1 MIPARLSMRNFLCYR
16 DNVPPLDFTGIHVA
30 CLAGDNG
37 HGKTAIL
44 DAITWALWGR
54 SRARTD
60 DELVHAG
67 QTEAE
72 VDFEFLVDDVRYRV
86 VRQRRRAQRGRPG
99 VSSLELFVRS
109 PVRHADSASA
119 DGGEADGSWRPISGD
134 TLRDTERRIEEIV
147 HIDYDTFI
155 NSAFLMQG
163 RADEFVRK
171 TPSQRKEVLAAILDL
186 DQYDVLSERARELAK
201 EAEFRRRQVEVELQ
215 GIDQELS
222 RRPALEQQS
231 EETHQEMEVLE
242 GAMSSQEELVESLR
256 GAAEALARQKELLAS
271 AEQRQ
276 RQAQEELQRYSDDV
290 ARHEARIADHQATVT
305 QAEDIRFGYQR
316 LEEARA
322 RDAEL
327 THLQATVN
335 ELRLQERD
343 LQSKIDAARQNLA
356 AEVSVLTSRM
366 EQLAARAA
374 SLTAL
379 GQDEARLQEEL
390 AGLDDEEAKL
400 AGMRIEE
407 QQAAS
412 DLQSLTEA
420 RQRLYAEVADLV
432 RKAEELPE
440 VSGNCPL
447 CGTGLGEG
455 ELHHIRE
462 HYREEETARRQ
473 ALSESEERAGSLS
486 RRADK
491 LRQDISDLEAGI
503 RHRRSELD
511 QHLAIVRRQIEES
524 EAAGTTLPG
533 AQAEVA
539 ALQKRLDDGDYAS
552 DEQHRLIDTRGRM
565 EALAYDPAAHDKARR
580 AMEDLAQFE
589 ERFRHLEQAEVLLE
603 RELEALTVA
612 QENRDRWQER
622 SVEAKQEVERFAK
635 ELERQPDLTP
645 QLAQE
650 RSKLEGM
657 QRDERRL
664 RQALGA
670 LEGEL
675 ERLRA
680 LEQGRRPKV
689 EALTQAASDKAIHD
703 ELAAAFG
710 RNGVQALIIDGVLP
724 EIADEANSLLS
735 QMTGGRMQL
744 AMTTQRETQK
754 KAVVETLDIKVSDE
768 LGDTRSYEMFS
779 GGEAFRINFALRIA
793 LSRLLARRAGAPL
806 PTLIIDE
813 GFGTQDSGGRERLV
827 EAIQAIQDDFRC
839 LLVITH
845 VEELRDAFPVRIE
858 VTKTP
863 AGSTIA
869 VV

>member
-1 MIPARLSMRNFLCYR
+1 MVPARLTMRNFLCYR

-44 DAITWALWGR
+44 DAITWALWGK
-54 SRARTD
+54 SRARSD
-60 DELVHAG
+60 DELIHAG

-86 VRQRRRAQRGRPG
+86 IRQRRRAQRGRPG
-99 VSSLELFVRS
+99 VPNLELFVQG
-109 PVRHADSASA
+109 PE
-119 DGGEADGSWRPISGD
+119 GWRPISGD
-134 TLRDTERRIEEIV
+134 TLRDTERRIEEIL

-171 TPSQRKEVLAAILDL
+171 TPGQRKEVLAAILGL
-186 DQYDVLSERARELAK
+186 DQYDALAERARELAK
-201 EAEFRRRQVEVELQ
+201 EAELRRRQFETELQ

-222 RRPALEQQS
+222 RRPALDQQS
-231 EETHQEMEVLE
+231 EETRQEVALLE
-242 GAMSSQEELVESLR
+242 EAIGSQEELVESLR
-256 GAAEALARQKELLAS
+256 AAAEALARQHELLAG
-271 AEQRQ
+271 AEERL
-276 RQAQEELQRYSDDV
+276 RQAQEELQRYGEDV
-290 ARHEARIADHQATVT
+290 AQHQARVAEHRALAA
-305 QAEDIRFGYQR
+305 QAEDIRLGHQR
-316 LEEARA
+316 WQDARA

-327 THLQATVN
+327 THLQSALN
-335 ELRLQERD
+335 ELRLQELG
-343 LQSKIDAARQNLA
+343 LQAKIDSARQSLA
-356 AEVSVLTSRM
+356 AEVAALGSQV
-366 EQLAARAA
+366 EDLAALAA
-374 SLTAL
+374 ALPAL
-379 GQDEARLQEEL
+379 GGDKTRLKEEL
-390 AGLDDEEAKL
+390 ATLATDEAKL
-400 AGMRIEE
+400 AELRSDE
-407 QQAAS
+407 QQAAA
-412 DLQSLTEA
+412 DLQSLAEA
-420 RQRLYAEVADLV
+420 RRRLQAETADLK
-432 RKAEELPE
+432 RKAEELPDK
-440 VSGNCPL
+440 SGLCPL
-447 CGTGLGEG
+447 CGTDLGED
-455 ELHHIRE
+455 ELHHIRD
-462 HYREEETARRQ
+462 HYRREELARQQ
-473 ALSESEERAGSLS
+473 ALQESEERARSLS
-486 RRADK
+486 RRADE
-491 LRQDISDLEAGI
+491 LRRGIATLEAEM
-503 RHRRSELD
+503 RRRRSELD
-511 QHLAIVRRQIEES
+511 QRLALLEREIEDAQ
-524 EAAGTTLPG
+524 AAAAALPS
-533 AQAEVA
+533 AQAELA
-539 ALQKRLDDGDYAS
+539 KLEQRLAGEDYAPAERRQLG
-552 DEQHRLIDTRGRM
+552 DLRLRM
-565 EALAYDPAAHDKARR
+565 AALAYDPAAHEDARR
-580 AMEDLAQFE
+580 AVEDLAKFE
-589 ERFRHLEQAEVLLE
+589 ERFRRLGEAEKLLE
-603 RELEALTVA
+603 RELEGLAAA
-612 QENRDRWQER
+612 QENRERWQGR
-622 SVEAKQEVERFAK
+622 CLEATKEVERLGK

-645 QLAQE
+645 RLTQE

-657 QRDERRL
+657 QQDERRL

-680 LEQGRRPKV
+680 LEEGRRPKV
-689 EALTQAASDKAIHD
+689 EALNQAASDKAIHD

-710 RNGVQALIIDGVLP
+710 KNGVQALIIDGVLP
-724 EIADEANSLLS
+724 EIADEANRLLS
-735 QMTGGRMQL
+735 QMTGGRMAL

-827 EAIQAIQDDFRC
+827 EAIQTIQDDFRC

>member
-1 MIPARLSMRNFLCYR
+1 MVPARLTMRNFLCYR

-44 DAITWALWGR
+44 DAITWALWGK

-60 DELVHAG
+60 DELIHAG
-67 QTEAE
+67 QMEAE

-86 VRQRRRAQRGRPG
+86 IRQRRRAQRGRPG
-99 VSSLELFVRS
+99 VPSLELFVRS
-109 PVRHADSASA
+109 PEA
-119 DGGEADGSWRPISGD
+119 DGGWRPISGD
-134 TLRDTERRIEEIV
+134 TLRDTERRIEEIL

-171 TPSQRKEVLAAILDL
+171 TPSQRKEVLAAILGL
-186 DQYDVLSERARELAK
+186 DQYDALAERAKELAK
-201 EAEFRRRQVEVELQ
+201 EAELRRRQLEMELQ
-215 GIDQELS
+215 GIDQELG

-231 EETHQEMEVLE
+231 EETRQEVALLE
-242 GAMSSQEELVESLR
+242 QAIGSQEELVESLR
-256 GAAEALARQKELLAS
+256 GAAEALARQKELLAG
-271 AEQRQ
+271 AEERL
-276 RQAQEELQRYSDDV
+276 RQAEEDLRRYGEDV
-290 ARHEARIADHQATVT
+290 AQHEARIADYRSMVA
-305 QAEDIRFGYQR
+305 QAEDIRRGHQR
-316 LEEARA
+316 WEEARA

-327 THLQATVN
+327 TRLQSALN

-343 LQSKIDAARQNLA
+343 LQAKIDSARQTLA
-356 AEVSVLTSRM
+356 AEVAALATRV
-366 EQLAARAA
+366 EDLAAQAA
-374 SLTAL
+374 SLPAL
-379 GQDEARLQEEL
+379 AENKARLEEERTGL
-390 AGLDDEEAKL
+390 AEDEVKL
-400 AGMRIEE
+400 ADLRSGE
-407 QQAAS
+407 QQAAA
-412 DLQSLTEA
+412 DLQSLAET
-420 RQRLYAEVADLV
+420 RQRLQAEMVDLA

-440 VSGNCPL
+440 VSGSCPL
-447 CGTGLGEG
+447 CGTDLGEE

-473 ALSESEERAGSLS
+473 ALEESEERARSLS
-486 RRADK
+486 RQADE
-491 LRQDISDLEAGI
+491 LHRCIASLETEARRRRSDLDQRLAL
-503 RHRRSELD
+503 LD
-511 QHLAIVRRQIEES
+511 RESGDAQAAAAALPDAQAQLSTLEQRLSREDYAPAERRQLGE
-524 EAAGTTLPG
+524 L
-533 AQAEVA
+533 
-539 ALQKRLDDGDYAS
+539 LR
-552 DEQHRLIDTRGRM
+552 RM
-565 EALAYDPAAHDKARR
+565 AALAYDAAAHEEARR
-580 AMEDLAQFE
+580 AVEELADFE
-589 ERFRHLEQAEVLLE
+589 ERFRRLGEAEKLLE
-603 RELEALTVA
+603 RELEGLAAA

-622 SVEAKQEVERFAK
+622 CLKASQEVERLAK

-645 QLAQE
+645 RLAQE

-657 QRDERRL
+657 QQDERRL

-680 LEQGRRPKV
+680 LEEGRRPKV
-689 EALTQAASDKAIHD
+689 EALNQAASDKAIHD

-710 RNGVQALIIDGVLP
+710 KNGVQALIIDGVLP

-735 QMTGGRMQL
+735 QMTGGRMSL

>member
-1 MIPARLSMRNFLCYR
+1 MIPARLTMRNFLCYR
-16 DNVPPLDFTGIHVA
+16 DNVPPLDFTGIHLA

-44 DAITWALWGR
+44 DAITWALWGK

-60 DELVHAG
+60 DELIHAG

-86 VRQRRRAQRGRPG
+86 IRQRRRAQRTRPG
-99 VSSLELFVRS
+99 VSSLELFVQG
-109 PVRHADSASA
+109 PSAE
-119 DGGEADGSWRPISGD
+119 GWRPISGD
-134 TLRDTERRIEEIV
+134 TLRDTERRIEEIL

-171 TPSQRKEVLAAILDL
+171 TPSQRKEVLATILGL
-186 DQYDVLSERARELAK
+186 GQYDALAERARELAK
-201 EAEFRRRQVEVELQ
+201 EAELRRRQLDMELQ
-215 GIDQELS
+215 GIDQELAH
-222 RRPALEQQS
+222 RPGLEQQS
-231 EETHQEMEVLE
+231 EETRQEVALLE
-242 GAMSSQEELVESLR
+242 EAIGSQEELVESLR
-256 GAAEALARQKELLAS
+256 AAAEALARQNELLAG
-271 AEQRQ
+271 AEERL
-276 RQAQEELQRYSDDV
+276 RQAQDEMQRYGEDV
-290 ARHEARIADHQATVT
+290 TQHEARIAEYRAVAAQAK
-305 QAEDIRFGYQR
+305 DIRRGHQSWQD
-316 LEEARA
+316 ARA
-322 RDAEL
+322 REAEL
-327 THLQATVN
+327 TRLQSSLN

-343 LQSKIDAARQNLA
+343 LQAKIDSARQSLATETTALASQVEDLA
-356 AEVSVLTSRM
+356 AMASALPALATEKETV
-366 EQLAARAA
+366 EQELA
-374 SLTAL
+374 SLV
-379 GQDEARLQEEL
+379 E
-390 AGLDDEEAKL
+390 EEAKL
-400 AGMRIEE
+400 AGLRREE
-407 QQAAS
+407 QQAAA
-412 DLQSLTEA
+412 DLQSLAEA
-420 RQRLYAEVADLV
+420 RRRLQAEVADLE
-432 RKAEELPE
+432 RKADELPDK
-440 VSGNCPL
+440 SGRCPL
-447 CGTGLGEG
+447 CGTDLGEE
-455 ELHHIRE
+455 ELHHIRD
-462 HYREEETARRQ
+462 HYRQEETARQQ
-473 ALSESEERAGSLS
+473 ALHESEERGRSLS
-486 RRADK
+486 RRTEE
-491 LRQDISDLEAGI
+491 LRRGIASLEAEMRR
-503 RHRRSELD
+503 RHSEMD
-511 QHLAIVRRQIEES
+511 QRLALVGLQLEDGQ
-524 EAAGTTLPG
+524 AAAAALPG
-533 AQAEVA
+533 AQAQLT
-539 ALQKRLDDGDYAS
+539 ALEQRLAREDYAPV
-552 DEQHRLIDTRGRM
+552 ERRELGELRHRM
-565 EALAYDPAAHDKARR
+565 AALAYDPAAHEEARR
-580 AMEDLAQFE
+580 AVEELAEFE
-589 ERFRHLEQAEVLLE
+589 ESFRRLGEAEKLLE
-603 RELEALTVA
+603 RELESLAAA
-612 QENRDRWQER
+612 QENRDRWQGRCAEAER
-622 SVEAKQEVERFAK
+622 EANRLRA

-657 QRDERRL
+657 QQDERRL

-675 ERLRA
+675 DRLRA
-680 LEQGRRPKV
+680 LEEGRRPKV
-689 EALTQAASDKAIHD
+689 EALNQAASDKAIHD

-710 RNGVQALIIDGVLP
+710 KNGVQALIIDGVLP
-724 EIADEANSLLS
+724 EIADEANHLLS
-735 QMTGGRMQL
+735 QMTGGRMSL